1 MEQLQ
6 TNRFINSLRR
16 AVDQTVR
23 KRGTVIPNTH
33 NLPNYAYNQATKE
46 LARLHQQPDYVITRP
61 ESTIHDSPTHLND
74 HITHHVF
81 EFQRHRLEVIK
92 ENGGWVPNGTETD
105 ED

>member
-6 TNRFINSLRR
+6 TNRFLDGLRR
-16 AVDQTVR
+16 AVDKNLR
-23 KRGTVIPNTH
+23 NRGVWPNTH
-33 NLPNYAYNQATKE
+33 HIPNYAYNQTAKE

-61 ESTIHDSPTHLND
+61 ESTIHDSLTHLND

-92 ENGGWVPNGTETD
+92 ENGGWIPNGTETD
-105 ED
+105 EE